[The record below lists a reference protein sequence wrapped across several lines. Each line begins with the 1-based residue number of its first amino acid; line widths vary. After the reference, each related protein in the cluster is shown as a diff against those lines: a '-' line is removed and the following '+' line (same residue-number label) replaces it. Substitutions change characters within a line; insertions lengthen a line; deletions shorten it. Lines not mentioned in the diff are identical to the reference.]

1 MRVLTWLTA
10 LLCALQGGYLLLDGV
25 RALVVGSYITPRSGE
40 HAGELGPWAR
50 LVAAVGIP
58 PESTGMKL
66 AFAVLGLLWLVLAL
80 GVVLGASWA
89 WVLGLALAVATLW
102 YLVPGTVLSLLVL
115 VLLLT
120 PPVRRALGRG

>member
-1 MRVLTWLTA
+1 
-10 LLCALQGGYLLLDGV
+10 
-25 RALVVGSYITPRSGE
+25 
-40 HAGELGPWAR
+40 
-50 LVAAVGIP
+50 
-58 PESTGMKL
+58 MKL
-66 AFAVLGLLWLVLAL
+66 AFAVLGVLWLALAL

-89 WVLGLALAVATLW
+89 WVLGLVLAVGTLW